1 MATEVQ
7 PLPPTTGRAEVKP
20 IGDLFKSLRDEITTL
35 FRQEVQLAK
44 TETAEKAH
52 AYGRSSTVLA
62 IGGALAFAALIVI
75 LIGLGYGVTTLLT
88 LAGMSM
94 LNAAWLGPLI
104 VGVIAAIIGYVM
116 VRRGVNALKR
126 ESPVPERT
134 IRSLQENQQWIKH
147 KLRGETPGN

>member
-7 PLPPTTGRAEVKP
+7 PPPPKVERAEVKP

-35 FRQEVQLAK
+35 FRQEVQLVK

-52 AYGRSSTVLA
+52 AYSRSSTILA

-75 LIGLGYGVTTLLT
+75 LIGLGYGVTALLT

-94 LNAAWLGPLI
+94 FYAAWLGPLI
-104 VGVIAAIIGYVM
+104 VGVVAAIIGYVM
-116 VRRGVNALKR
+116 IRRGVNSLKR

-134 IRSLQENQQWIKH
+134 IRSLQENQQWVKH
-147 KLRGETPGN
+147 KLRKETSGN